1 MISNSSPE
9 RRRASAGMSRTLR
22 GAIGFAFLVLVCGLG
37 AVEILRRHH
46 ATASTLGAVPA
57 DDDASAMILGLADKR
72 VTDAAGQFA
81 ITVPAAWTVRTGE
94 LNGKEATI
102 LRGPQ
107 GIEVWVRLMDIGH
120 DRFERLSDEI
130 YLIDRTY
137 GVNQNIRIVTRGGRP
152 AVERRIRL
160 FDKEAMTLD
169 LLVGTTNHHIQLAA
183 RRERFEALQP
193 LLREVLDSYTVGTNA
208 PAGG

>member
-9 RRRASAGMSRTLR
+9 RRRAPAGMSRTLR

-37 AVEILRRHH
+37 AVEILRRYH
-46 ATASTLGAVPA
+46 ATASTQGTVPA
-57 DDDASAMILGLADKR
+57 DDDASALILGLADKR
-72 VTDAAGQFA
+72 VTDAAGRFA
-81 ITVPAAWTVRTGE
+81 LTVPAAWTVRTGD

-107 GIEVWVRLMDIGH
+107 GIEVWVRLADIGH
-120 DRFERLSDEI
+120 DRFERLTDEI
-130 YLIDRTY
+130 YQIDSTY
-137 GVNQNIRIVTRGGRP
+137 GVNQNVRIGTHGGRP
-152 AVERRIRL
+152 AVERRMRL

-169 LLVGTTNHHIQLAA
+169 LLVGTTNHHVQLAA
-183 RRERFEALQP
+183 RRERFESLRP
-193 LLREVLDSYTVGTNA
+193 LFRQILDSYTVGTNA